1 MIMKKNNNIQTATV
15 LFFIL
20 LSLFNISCNSMIIT
34 KKYAW
39 SPTSSAPVLYPV
51 EIHAAYMRYGY
62 NSALAVPSSAILS
75 NGLAMPGA
83 SYGLNDD
90 GKYPLPTGLDI
101 LWFSNVDRKFYKAEV
116 DFPVEKIKDLFEEGY
131 INEKGEKITYDKVN
145 VGLIPG
151 GRIIIFLESEER
163 DIELCSYD
171 GKDTLLSLKDFVPD
185 AYWEYK
191 DLDSFIDT
199 LFADK
204 EEDWV
209 KAYEKYGANHGLW
222 DRYRKR
228 YNYDIKVDFED
239 KNSKQG
245 YSLYRFANS
254 ERCTT
259 NAYNPQIYFKNPA
272 ALRFFAISWT
282 NGGYEYSGYF
292 YLNEDEVMQIFPEAF
307 KNSGAKGRLEVNID
321 KYNKGVSISL
331 HVDGKEY
338 LIKQTKIEIDK
349 NKIGSDDAEIIYM
362 NYEHTGRP
370 PYFIGE

>member
-1 MIMKKNNNIQTATV
+1 MKNNNNIQTATV

-39 SPTSSAPVLYPV
+39 SPTSSAPILYPV
-51 EIHAAYMRYGY
+51 EIHAAYMRYGN

-101 LWFSNVDRKFYKAEV
+101 VWFSNVDKKFYKAEV
-116 DFPVEKIKDLFEEGY
+116 DFPIEKIKDLFEEGY
-131 INEKGEKITYDKVN
+131 INEKGEKITYNKVN

-163 DIELCSYD
+163 DIELCSYT
-171 GKDTLLSLKDFVPD
+171 GKDTVISVKDFIPG
-185 AYWEYK
+185 AYWAYK
-191 DLDSFIDT
+191 DINSYIDT
-199 LFADK
+199 IYARKD
-204 EEDWV
+204 EDWV
-209 KAYEKYGANHGLW
+209 KAYEKYGPNHGLW

-228 YNYDIKVDFED
+228 YDYDIKVNFED

-292 YLNEDEVMQIFPEAF
+292 YLNEDEVMHIFPEAF

-331 HVDGKEY
+331 HVDEKEY
-338 LIKQTKIEIDK
+338 PIKQTKIEIDK
-349 NKIGSDDAEIIYM
+349 NTIGADDAEIIYM
-362 NYEHTGRP
+362 NYEPTDKDP
-370 PYFIGE
+370 SFIGE